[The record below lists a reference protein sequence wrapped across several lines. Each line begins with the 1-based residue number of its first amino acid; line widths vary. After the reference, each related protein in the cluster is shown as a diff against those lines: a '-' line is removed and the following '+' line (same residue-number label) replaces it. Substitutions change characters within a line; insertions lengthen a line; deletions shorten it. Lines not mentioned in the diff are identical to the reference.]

1 MVMTRPPGVVMERGT
16 ARAAP
21 LGLLPGGVPVFLG
34 LCERGPTNEPVRIT
48 STAEFHEQ
56 FGKLDVGTP
65 LAASVDGFFLNGGV
79 EAYVV
84 RIAHLFERGR
94 REIAA
99 KSSVRLRDSDKQNT
113 LLVQAAS
120 EGMWGNQIRAS
131 VTVPAAAIQTLVT
144 TDCHPGDFSA
154 MVKSTYGFARGALV
168 RIFDDQQSAY
178 RVLSHVEGQRLWW
191 AEREPL
197 EQTFLSSAPTQV
209 EPIGFDL
216 TVETHKSRETYR
228 NLNLARQSPQF
239 AERVVNGQSKLIT
252 VTSLDSATPLPGNLP
267 VEVSHAP
274 LESGMDGLFTVAAED
289 FIGADLGPGNRFGLA
304 GIAELEAADLVVIPD
319 LPWCLQHSAGFKSVK
334 DIEIV
339 QREVVT
345 QCEERKDRFAILDF
359 PPETTPKGAMQWRRL
374 FDSSYAAFYY
384 PYLIPSTGTAAI
396 PPSGHVAGIYARC
409 DREQGVF
416 RAPANEAFQG
426 VIDLELFLQQQDI
439 AMLNQ
444 EGINCIQV
452 FSQRGIRVWGA
463 RTAASDPVLRFVNV
477 RRTIAAI
484 SRSLQVGLQWAI
496 FEHNDAELWQT
507 VTRDVSFFLETI
519 WRQGYLSGASADQ
532 AFYVRCD
539 EDLNDEKVRK
549 KGQLLVD
556 VGLAPFRPAEFIGIR
571 VVQEVDVLAR
581 EDGA

>member
-1 MVMTRPPGVVMERGT
+1 MVMTRPPGVLMEKGPG
-16 ARAAP
+16 RAAP
-21 LGLLPGGVPVFLG
+21 LGLLPSGVPVFLG
-34 LCERGPTNEPVRIT
+34 LCERGPTNEPVRMT
-48 STAEFHEQ
+48 SAAEFHDT

-65 LAASVDGFFLNGGV
+65 LAASVDGFFLNGGR
-79 EAYVV
+79 ECFVV

-99 KSSVRLRDSDKQNT
+99 RASVRLRDADKQNT

-120 EGMWGNQIRAS
+120 EGMWGNQIRAT
-131 VTVPAAAIQTLVT
+131 VTVPPPQTQTLVT
-144 TDCHPGDFSA
+144 TDCHPGDVSA

-178 RVLSHVEGQRLWW
+178 RVLTYVEGQRLWW

-197 EQTFLSSAPTQV
+197 EETFLSSAPTQI
-209 EPIGFDL
+209 EPVGFDL
-216 TVETHKSRETYR
+216 SVETHKTRETFR

-239 AERVVNGQSKLIT
+239 AERVINGQSKLID
-252 VTSLDSATPLPGNLP
+252 VTSLDSATPMPANLP
-267 VEVSHAP
+267 VEAP
-274 LESGMDGLFTVAAED
+274 LLPLEGGMDGLYTVAAED

-304 GIAELEAADLVVIPD
+304 GIAELEAIDLIVMPD

-334 DIEIV
+334 DIEVV
-339 QREVVT
+339 QREAIN

-384 PYLIPSTGTAAI
+384 PYLIPSTGSAPI

-409 DREQGVF
+409 DREQGVY
-416 RAPANEAFQG
+416 RAPANEAFEG
-426 VIDLELFLQQQDI
+426 VVDLDLFLQQQDI

-463 RTAASDPVLRFVNV
+463 RTAASDQVLRFVNV

-484 SRSLQVGLQWAI
+484 SRALTTGLQWAI

-507 VTRDVSFFLETI
+507 VSRDVAFFLETI

-532 AFYVRCD
+532 AFFVRCD
-539 EDLNDEKVRK
+539 EGLNDEETRK
-549 KGQLLVD
+549 NGQLIVD

>member
-1 MVMTRPPGVVMERGT
+1 MLMEKGPG
-16 ARAAP
+16 RAAP
-21 LGLLPGGVPVFLG
+21 LGLLPSGVPVFLG
-34 LCERGPTNEPVRIT
+34 LCERGPTNEPLRIT
-48 STAEFHEQ
+48 SAAEFHDT
-56 FGKLDVGTP
+56 FGTLDVGTP
-65 LAASVDGFFLNGGV
+65 LAASVDGFFLNGGS
-79 EAYVV
+79 ACFVV

-99 KSSVRLRDSDKQNT
+99 RASVRLRDGDKQNT

-120 EGMWGNQIRAS
+120 EGMWGNQIRAT
-131 VTVPAAAIQTLVT
+131 VTVPPPQIQTLVT
-144 TDCHPGDFSA
+144 TDCHPGDVSA
-154 MVKSTYGFARGALV
+154 MVKSTYGFSRGALV

-209 EPIGFDL
+209 EPVGFDL
-216 TVETHKSRETYR
+216 SVETHKTKETFR

-239 AERVVNGQSKLIT
+239 AERVINGQSKLID
-252 VTSLDSATPLPGNLP
+252 VTSLDSATPMPSNLP
-267 VEVSHAP
+267 VEVALLP
-274 LESGMDGLFTVAAED
+274 LEGGMDGLYTVAAED

-304 GIAELEAADLVVIPD
+304 GIAELEAIDLIVMPD

-334 DIEIV
+334 DIEVV
-339 QREVVT
+339 QREAIN

-384 PYLIPSTGTAAI
+384 PYLIPSTGSVPI

-409 DREQGVF
+409 DREQGVY
-416 RAPANEAFQG
+416 RAPANEAFEG
-426 VIDLELFLQQQDI
+426 VVDLDLFLQQQDI

-463 RTAASDPVLRFVNV
+463 RTAASDQVLRFVNV

-484 SRSLQVGLQWAI
+484 SRALTTGLQWAI

-507 VTRDVSFFLETI
+507 VSRDVSFFLETI
-519 WRQGYLSGASADQ
+519 WRQGYLSGSTAEQ
-532 AFYVRCD
+532 AFFVRCD
-539 EDLNDEKVRK
+539 DELNDEETRK
-549 KGQLLVD
+549 NGQLLVD